1 MSRYLIGIDLGTTNC
16 AVYYIDKTKEG
27 SLPELFKVSQI
38 SEAGEISEGTILP
51 SFVYIPDEKDLP
63 SGSLNTPWNGNA
75 SFCVGDFAKKTSPK
89 VPLKVIAS
97 AKSWLCAENVDKATP
112 VLPWNRNNP
121 EKQMSPVEATK
132 SILEHMKNAWNDKM
146 ASKDKELAMEN
157 QVLVITVPASFDTV
171 ARELTLKAANQ
182 IGLNPVL
189 LEEPQAA
196 FYSWLNENGENWR
209 SKVATGDTVLVCDIG
224 GGTTDF
230 SLIKVQD
237 ESGNLTIER
246 VAVGNHIL
254 LGGDN
259 MDLTMA
265 YKVAE
270 KIKKKNDV
278 VLDSYQIH
286 GLTYACREAKEVLMS
301 EPKAKA
307 QKLTVLGRG
316 SSVISTTITSDLSRA
331 EVEETIINGF
341 FPECSLEDKPIDS
354 KRSGFKTFGLRY
366 ETDPSITKHLA
377 SFLKANCKNQSDLP
391 NCILFN
397 GGVTKADSI
406 RERIILAVSSWL
418 EPQRGKIKV
427 LTGTNPDLSVAMGAS
442 CYANVREGKGIRIKA
457 GSSYAYYLGIETSMP
472 AVPGFVPPIQGL
484 CVLPIGTEEGTSFD
498 IDYSGLGLIVGENT
512 EFRFY
517 SSKTA
522 KEDSF
527 GKTIENVDNAPSIE
541 ELPPLSV
548 ALAPSADIP
557 AGSLVPVKLRI
568 DYTETGTLQV
578 WCINE
583 KTKSQWKLDFEVRK
597 EALNDN

>member
-16 AVYYIDKTKEG
+16 VVYYIDKTQEPMI
-27 SLPELFKVSQI
+27 PELLKIPQL
-38 SEAGEISEGTILP
+38 SEANEISENSVLP
-51 SFVYIPDEKDLP
+51 SFIYIPDEKDLP
-63 SGSLNTPWNGNA
+63 AGSLNTDWNKNA
-75 SFCVGDFAKKTSPK
+75 TFCVGDFAKRTSPK

-97 AKSWLCAENVDKATP
+97 AKSWLCADNVDKLTP
-112 VLPWNRNNP
+112 ILPWNRNNP
-121 EKQMSPVEATK
+121 EKQMSPVDATK
-132 SILEHMKNAWNDKM
+132 TILEHMRDAWNDKI
-146 ASKDKELAMEN
+146 ASQDKDLEMEK
-157 QVLVITVPASFDTV
+157 QTLVITVPASFDTV

-196 FYSWLNENGENWR
+196 FYSWLNENGEKWR
-209 SKVATGDTVLVCDIG
+209 NKVATGDSILVCDIG

-230 SLIKVQD
+230 SLIKVQE
-237 ESGNLTIER
+237 ESGNLTLER

-278 VLDSYQIH
+278 TLDSYQMH
-286 GLTYACREAKEVLMS
+286 GLTYACREAKESLMS
-301 EPKAKA
+301 DPKAKP

-316 SSVISTTITSDLSRA
+316 SSVIASTITSELTRA

-341 FPECSLEDKPIDS
+341 FPECSIEDKPVDS

-366 ETDPSITKHLA
+366 ESDPSITKHLA
-377 SFLKANCKNQSDLP
+377 LFLKTNCKTQEELP

-397 GGVTKADSI
+397 GGVTKAEAI
-406 RERIILAVSSWL
+406 RERVISVVSGFLASTKGQV
-418 EPQRGKIKV
+418 KV

-498 IDYSGLGLIVGENT
+498 IDHSGLGLIVGENT

-522 KEDSF
+522 KEDNF
-527 GKTIENVDNAPSIE
+527 GKTIENVENAQSIE

-548 ALAPSADIP
+548 ALPPSDDIP
-557 AGSLVPVKLRI
+557 SGSMVPVKLRI
-568 DYTETGTLQV
+568 EYTETGTLQV

-583 KTKSQWKLDFEVRK
+583 KTKNQWKLDFEVRK
-597 EALNDN
+597 EANQA